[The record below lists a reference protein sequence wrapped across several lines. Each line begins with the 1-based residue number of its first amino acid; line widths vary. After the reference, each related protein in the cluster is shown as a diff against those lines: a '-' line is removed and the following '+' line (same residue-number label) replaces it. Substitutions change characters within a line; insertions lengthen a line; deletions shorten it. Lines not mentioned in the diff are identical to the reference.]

1 MCNGDLAYHGR
12 DKKATLNPDFG
23 VTEVNVP
30 LTGNVSTNDQQTP
43 GSTYSNPPA
52 NPSNP
57 SGCAPVVAS
66 NGTYSFTCSV
76 PGEYSFMV
84 PVCEPSP
91 STSCTSIPLTI
102 TVLDPTV
109 KTNAPVANTDYAR
122 LLQDSS
128 IVINVR
134 SNDRCQNGPGC
145 SLSTPSV
152 VTSPSHGSYNPTT
165 GVYTPSSGYV
175 GVDSFRYAVCDNQS
189 PVAKCD
195 SEWVYITVLPTGSAN
210 TTNAMDDYGQTPN
223 GAKLNGDV
231 KANDTDPENNTQT
244 VTAQTTTTAG
254 KGTLVLNTDGTYTF
268 TPDPSFVGGPVD
280 FAYTTCD
287 NGTPQACAT
296 ATLHIMVETRKATL
310 NPDFGVTEV
319 NVPLTGNVSTN
330 DQQTPGSTYSNP
342 PANASNP
349 SGCAPVVASNGT
361 YSFTCSVPGEY
372 SFMVPVCEPSPST
385 SCTSIPLTIT
395 VLDPTVKTNAPVANT
410 DYARLLQDSSI
421 VINVRSNDRCQNGPG
436 CSLST
441 PSVVTSPSHGS
452 YNPTTGVYTPSSGYV
467 GVDSFRY
474 AVCDNQSPVAKCDSE
489 WVYITVLP
497 TEVLIQPMRWMIMVK
512 HQMVRN

>member
-1 MCNGDLAYHGR
+1 M
-12 DKKATLNPDFG
+12 
-23 VTEVNVP
+23 
-30 LTGNVSTNDQQTP
+30 
-43 GSTYSNPPA
+43 
-52 NPSNP
+52 
-57 SGCAPVVAS
+57 
-66 NGTYSFTCSV
+66 
-76 PGEYSFMV
+76 
-84 PVCEPSP
+84 
-91 STSCTSIPLTI
+91 
-102 TVLDPTV
+102 
-109 KTNAPVANTDYAR
+109 
-122 LLQDSS
+122 QDSS

-296 ATLHIMVETRKATL
+296 ATLHIMVETRK
-310 NPDFGVTEV
+310 
-319 NVPLTGNVSTN
+319 
-330 DQQTPGSTYSNP
+330 
-342 PANASNP
+342 
-349 SGCAPVVASNGT
+349 
-361 YSFTCSVPGEY
+361 
-372 SFMVPVCEPSPST
+372 
-385 SCTSIPLTIT
+385 
-395 VLDPTVKTNAPVANT
+395 
-410 DYARLLQDSSI
+410 RL
-421 VINVRSNDRCQNGPG
+421 
-436 CSLST
+436 
-441 PSVVTSPSHGS
+441 
-452 YNPTTGVYTPSSGYV
+452 
-467 GVDSFRY
+467 
-474 AVCDNQSPVAKCDSE
+474 
-489 WVYITVLP
+489 
-497 TEVLIQPMRWMIMVK
+497 
-512 HQMVRN
+512 